1 MIPTDSLRHTAPEA
15 SKVAVLLNPTA
26 GSAQG
31 DRVGTLL
38 RSHLPG
44 ATLLTA
50 HDGSEIPSLIR
61 QALAGG
67 FSFIV
72 AGGGDGTIRTVAQ
85 ELVGTPAT
93 LGVLPLG
100 TRNHFARHLRIPLE
114 LDRAVQLLAKGEPR
128 VIDAGE
134 VNGRTFLLYAAVG
147 LYPLFVRERE
157 RLERPGRR
165 HTALAF
171 GRAVWAALRRY
182 PYLDVQLEAAG
193 NHFASR
199 TPFIFIT
206 NNIATVE
213 HLPFGIVT
221 CPHVGQLGLYTAHR
235 LSRLGLLRLTLRLL
249 TGRLMEAA
257 DLQELSTREVRV
269 KTHHR
274 HVWVATDGE
283 VTRMDAPL
291 EARVRVGALRV
302 WVPEGEAC
310 PQ

>member
-1 MIPTDSLRHTAPEA
+1 MIPTDTRWHVPPEA
-15 SKVAVLLNPTA
+15 TKLAVLLNPAA
-26 GSAQG
+26 GSAQEAS
-31 DRVGTLL
+31 VGALL

-44 ATLLTA
+44 AQLLTA
-50 HDGSEIPSLIR
+50 HEGSDIPPLIR
-61 QALAGG
+61 QAVAAGC
-67 FSFIV
+67 SLIV

-85 ELVGTPAT
+85 ELVGTPAI

-128 VIDAGE
+128 VIDVGE
-134 VNGRTFLLYAAVG
+134 VNGRTFLLYAALG

-157 RLERPGRR
+157 GLERLGRR
-165 HTALAF
+165 HTGFAF
-171 GRAVWAALRRY
+171 GRALWAALRRY
-182 PYLDVQLEAAG
+182 PYLDVRLDAAG
-193 NHFASR
+193 NRFASR
-199 TPFIFIT
+199 TPFVFIT

-249 TGRLMEAA
+249 TGRLMGDA

-269 KTHHR
+269 ETHHR
-274 HVWVATDGE
+274 HVWVAMDGE

-291 EARVRVGALRV
+291 QASVRIGALRV
-302 WVPEGEAC
+302 WVPKDEAC
-310 PQ
+310 PL